1 MQSSQY
7 DLPRPDEPVV
17 HLVQLVAEP
26 PLLMVPAW
34 QSVQVPFPL
43 TMLPGGHGLHPSD
56 PVSSLL
62 PATAS
67 HGLHSV
73 RPASSWYSPLEQ
85 GVQPVAPPVS
95 LLALVPGRHLVHT
108 PALVVPE
115 YSPRAHGVHE
125 LALAPVPK
133 LPGSHST
140 QAPEES
146 SL

>member
-7 DLPRPDEPVV
+7 ELPRSDEPVV

-26 PLLMVPAW
+26 PLLMVPAG
-34 QSVQVPFPL
+34 QRAQVPL
-43 TMLPGGHGLHPSD
+43 ELKMLPGGQGLQLSD
-56 PVSSLL
+56 PLISLL
-62 PATAS
+62 PATGS

-73 RPASSWYSPLEQ
+73 APASSWYSPLEQ
-85 GVQPVAPPVS
+85 DVQSVAPPAAI
-95 LLALVPGRHLVHT
+95 LALVPGRHLVHT
-108 PALVVPE
+108 PALMVPE
-115 YSPRAHGVHE
+115 YSPTAHGVHE

-133 LPGSHST
+133 LPGLHST

>member
-1 MQSSQY
+1 MQ
-7 DLPRPDEPVV
+7 
-17 HLVQLVAEP
+17 
-26 PLLMVPAW
+26 
-34 QSVQVPFPL
+34 
-43 TMLPGGHGLHPSD
+43 PSD
-56 PVSSLL
+56 PLTSLL

-73 RPASSWYSPLEQ
+73 CPASSWYSPMEQ
-85 GVQPVAPPVS
+85 GVQSVAPPVAM
-95 LLALVPGRHLVHT
+95 LALVPGRHLVHT

-133 LPGSHST
+133 LPGSHSMQT
-140 QAPEES
+140 PEES